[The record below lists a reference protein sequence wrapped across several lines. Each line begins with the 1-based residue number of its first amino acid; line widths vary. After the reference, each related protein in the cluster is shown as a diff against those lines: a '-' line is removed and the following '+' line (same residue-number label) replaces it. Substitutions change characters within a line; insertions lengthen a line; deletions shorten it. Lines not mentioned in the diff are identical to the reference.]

1 MEMTFYEY
9 MQTNLNQMNSLN
21 ELAWTMH
28 FDVVLFPTMSLEN
41 ASVEVW
47 RKRIKDKPY
56 LKSEV
61 VASFDKA
68 VEKYKELTK

>member
-1 MEMTFYEY
+1 MTFYEY
-9 MQTNLNQMNSLN
+9 MQTNLHQINSLN
-21 ELAWTMH
+21 ELAWVIH
-28 FDVVLFPTMSLEN
+28 FDVVLFPTINLEN
-41 ASVEVW
+41 AKVEVW

-61 VASFDKA
+61 IASFDEA